1 MFDNLRTALQ
11 QKGILE
17 RKGGQ
22 KMKTQLDEKQDLLS
36 KIERLSSADEVQKVK
51 AFIAGMEAGKA
62 VREMERGRAS

>member
-1 MFDNLRTALQ
+1 MR
-11 QKGILE
+11 I
-17 RKGGQ
+17 
-22 KMKTQLDEKQDLLS
+22 QLDEKQDLLS